1 MSAIAGRK
9 KAMGFER
16 RIFART
22 DVEVQGHLRWQM
34 KRRIGGIKTHT
45 VPMQTIDLSVDGAK
59 VLVDRKVDL
68 PVGASV
74 RIMFHDESSP
84 ARVRA
89 VVTNSDDPSAQ
100 MLRLQL
106 ENPPVAFM
114 RVIEQWLDAR
124 KGGRE
129 FQESSWLGDGFVENI
144 YAGDRRS
151 ARRAAS

>member
-16 RIFART
+16 RVFART

-34 KRRIGGIKTHT
+34 KRRIGAMKTHT
-45 VPMQTIDLSVDGAK
+45 VPMQTIDLSVHGAK
-59 VLVDRKVDL
+59 VLADRKVDL

-89 VVTNSDDPSAQ
+89 IVTNDDDPSAQ

-106 ENPPVAFM
+106 ENPPEDFR
-114 RVIEQWLDAR
+114 RVIEQWLEAR

-129 FQESSWLGDGFVENI
+129 FQESSWLSDGCVEDI
-144 YAGDRRS
+144 YAVDRRS
-151 ARRAAS
+151 GESAAS